1 MSFKKGRH
9 TGKQHVQTDTQGR
22 KPCVKEA
29 GTGVTGQGTPRI
41 PRHCQKLEEAREDA
55 LLEPSEEHG
64 PADTLISDFW
74 TPEL

>member
-1 MSFKKGRH
+1 M
-9 TGKQHVQTDTQGR
+9 QTDTQGR

-29 GTGVTGQGTPRI
+29 GVGVNRPRNYH
-41 PRHCQKLEEAREDA
+41 RQKLDEAREDS

-74 TPEL
+74 PPEL